1 MKWIW
6 YMKHIVPTLTEEQRR
21 EYALLKAE
29 IQQEIYEGLRHFEI
43 AGLKMRRVRDA
54 RLYIEEHDTF
64 EAFVRAK
71 LGKSRRFADYLI
83 SACGVM
89 EDLRSQGIAQLPD
102 SERICRELAKFPKID
117 RAKILQRA
125 QAIAKRRD
133 PTYLQVRDAATAIV
147 PTKAQRKLWVG
158 QLLQRFRDAKRL
170 LTINA
175 DFSDV
180 TEPSMVEVVTL
191 LVDIEKRVREISVQ
205 ADKRVEH
212 FLKNRIV
219 NKDE

>member
-1 MKWIW
+1 
-6 YMKHIVPTLTEEQRR
+6 MKHVVATLTEEQRR

-64 EAFVRAK
+64 EAFVRSE

-83 SACGVM
+83 NAAGVM

-102 SERICRELAKFPKID
+102 GERVCRELAKFPKTD
-117 RAKILQRA
+117 RAVIFKRA
-125 QAIAKRRD
+125 QAIAQRRS
-133 PTYLQVRDAATAIV
+133 PTYQHIRDAACSIV
-147 PTKAQRKLWVG
+147 PTKEQRKLWVG
-158 QLLQRFRDAKRL
+158 DLLKRMREAKRL
-170 LTINA
+170 LTMNV
-175 DFSDV
+175 DFTDV
-180 TEPSMVEVVTL
+180 SEPSMVELVKL
-191 LVDIEKRVREISVQ
+191 LVEIEQRVREISVQ

-212 FLKNRIV
+212 FLKSRIV